1 MRVVY
6 VPHFVRYAVDPLFL
20 VEVADGFERL
30 AAGEVSLHHAEDYI
44 GYSVQEASFDRFSI
58 FVAAPGEAPA
68 L

>member
-1 MRVVY
+1 MVY

-20 VEVADGFERL
+20 AEVADGFEQL
-30 AAGEVSLHHAEDYI
+30 AAGEVALHPNEDYL
-44 GYSVQEASFDRFSI
+44 GYPVQEAVFPRFSI